1 MTTETDVEAPVRSR
15 FTPPREGEIFKRM
28 SQVMAKMEAVG
39 KNRRNAQQNYNFRSI
54 DDVYGAAQPAL
65 VEAGV
70 FCTPRVLG
78 KTITEVKSKE
88 GSIGT
93 HIILEVEFEW
103 CAPDGSSV
111 TCILPGEAIDYGDKA
126 CNKAMSAAYKY
137 AIFQTFA
144 VPIGEGG
151 TDRDADFKTHVP
163 YAEERRPEGLSQ
175 GDIAGTNAAR
185 RAEHRRKNNAA
196 DDTPEQTTMRKEIFQ
211 AIMAATKGVSPEE
224 REAWT
229 ESLTAFTPKGKD
241 RVPGVRRLEFLS
253 PAKPGK
259 KTGRLEILHAG
270 IKKGLIDAAAYAEWA
285 NHRHAEAARAAQ
297 DAAAEAPQEEPPEP
311 GSEEPPDNILGVTP
325 EEADDTIAF

>member
-1 MTTETDVEAPVRSR
+1 MTAETDVEVPVRSR

-185 RAEHRRKNNAA
+185 RAGQGRKNYAA
-196 DDTPEQTTMRKEIFQ
+196 DDTPEQAAMRKEIFH
-211 AIMAATKGVSPEE
+211 AIMAASKGASPEE

-241 RVPGVRRLEFLS
+241 RVAGVRRLQFLS
-253 PAKPGK
+253 GAKPGK